1 MDTVVWREQGNMGE
15 RNMIYLG
22 LGLVAFV
29 FLSIFL
35 LLWRGKEEE
44 E

>member
-1 MDTVVWREQGNMGE
+1 MDNVVWHEQGNMGE
-15 RNMIYLG
+15 REMIYLG

-35 LLWRGKEEE
+35 LLWTGSKGEE
-44 E
+44 